1 MSPEQKIFETSNINV
16 SLLTCQSWETTARNH
31 ENVPSTHHTGLSL
44 RAGGREFSS
53 PIMNVTPA
61 FLWFY
66 YFSYIFLQ
74 TKSLVLGF
82 PRLLVLLARPLEILM
97 TALMSHINCDH
108 RLSKMKQL
116 FKSKIIIILIIRL
129 MWNLNELVILSLS
142 NNLTSVTW
150 TVVNE
155 SECFAW
161 KQKS

>member
-53 PIMNVTPA
+53 PIMNVTLA

-74 TKSLVLGF
+74 TKSLVVYF
-82 PRLLVLLARPLEILM
+82 PRRLVLLARPLEILM

-116 FKSKIIIILIIRL
+116 FKSKIIIRL

>member
-31 ENVPSTHHTGLSL
+31 KNVPSTHHSGLSL

-53 PIMNVTPA
+53 PIMNVTLA

-82 PRLLVLLARPLEILM
+82 PRLLVLLAQPLEILM

-116 FKSKIIIILIIRL
+116 FKSKIIIMRL
-129 MWNLNELVILSLS
+129 MWNLNEVVILSLS

>member
-31 ENVPSTHHTGLSL
+31 KNVPSTHHSGLSL

-53 PIMNVTPA
+53 PIMNVTLA

-82 PRLLVLLARPLEILM
+82 PRLLVLLAQPLEILM

-116 FKSKIIIILIIRL
+116 FKSKIIIMRL
-129 MWNLNELVILSLS
+129 MWNLNEVVILSLS

-161 KQKS
+161 KQQS

>member
-31 ENVPSTHHTGLSL
+31 KNVPSTHHTGLSL

-53 PIMNVTPA
+53 PIMNVTLA

-66 YFSYIFLQ
+66 YFSYIFVQ

-82 PRLLVLLARPLEILM
+82 PRLLVLLAQPLEILM

-116 FKSKIIIILIIRL
+116 FKSKIIIMRL
-129 MWNLNELVILSLS
+129 MWNLNEVVILSLS

>member
-31 ENVPSTHHTGLSL
+31 KNVPSTHHTGLSL

-53 PIMNVTPA
+53 PIMNVTLA

-74 TKSLVLGF
+74 TKSLVVGF
-82 PRLLVLLARPLEILM
+82 PRLIVLLARPLEILM

-108 RLSKMKQL
+108 RLSRMKQL
-116 FKSKIIIILIIRL
+116 SKSKIIIIIIIIIIRL
-129 MWNLNELVILSLS
+129 MWNLYELVILSLS
-142 NNLTSVTW
+142 SNLTSATW

-155 SECFAW
+155 SECFT
-161 KQKS
+161 

>member
-1 MSPEQKIFETSNINV
+1 MSNINV

-31 ENVPSTHHTGLSL
+31 ENVASTHHTGLSL
-44 RAGGREFSS
+44 RAGNREFSS

-61 FLWFY
+61 ILWFY
-66 YFSYIFLQ
+66 YLSYIFLQ
-74 TKSLVLGF
+74 TKSLVVGF

-116 FKSKIIIILIIRL
+116 LKSWKQINKRL
-129 MWNLNELVILSLS
+129 MWNAAWKQFPQFKPSF
-142 NNLTSVTW
+142 TSVSW
-150 TVVNE
+150 TVTRE
-155 SECFAW
+155 IECSAW

>member
-31 ENVPSTHHTGLSL
+31 ENVPSTHHTGLSS
-44 RAGGREFSS
+44 RAGGWEFSS
-53 PIMNVTPA
+53 PIMNVTLA

-82 PRLLVLLARPLEILM
+82 PRLLVLLPQPPEILM

-116 FKSKIIIILIIRL
+116 FKSKIIIRL

-150 TVVNE
+150 TVVNQ

-161 KQKS
+161 KQNS